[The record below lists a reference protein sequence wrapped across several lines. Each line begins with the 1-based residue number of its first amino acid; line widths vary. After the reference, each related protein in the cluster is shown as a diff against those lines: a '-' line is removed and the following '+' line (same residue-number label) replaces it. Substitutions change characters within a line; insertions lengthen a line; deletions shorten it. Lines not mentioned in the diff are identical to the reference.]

1 MAPSPDRHPPVFFLQ
16 LSQCHRVLRGRP
28 EAFLCSAVFSHW
40 TAHERKRNWTC
51 MLRQIFI
58 IIIFFCLHPSLPFCT
73 LMAPRPLSKQSQQ
86 AVSAD
91 QHPSPSNTPPNL
103 VTKVFSKIFPGWGS
117 LLTAV
122 GEAACGDA
130 VALLPFL
137 QPRPL
142 GLASGLPALPEST
155 LATPALTS
163 SLPATPGPR
172 TRVRA

>member
-1 MAPSPDRHPPVFFLQ
+1 MASVPVPSGPAWPTRSLLVFCRLLPLDCPREKKKLDLHVKTDFYYYYFFLPSPFSPFLYSHGPQ
-16 LSQCHRVLRGRP
+16 TSLETEPASCECRP
-28 EAFLCSAVFSHW
+28 AS
-40 TAHERKRNWTC
+40 
-51 MLRQIFI
+51 I
-58 IIIFFCLHPSLPFCT
+58 SL
-73 LMAPRPLSKQSQQ
+73 
-86 AVSAD
+86 
-91 QHPSPSNTPPNL
+91 QHPPNL